1 MSDLPSFRCPGF
13 SVPDRSHF
21 FPIHLALKAAAAA
34 AKLVVYLVGMA
45 HLTLSFD
52 GWSSKG
58 HDEIYTLSITTHAR
72 RSFLADGLVLTGIS
86 CSGETLFNYLS
97 AVGVSI
103 LFNDH
108 DLIFISTLIA
118 VHSPLCGRSILHHSF
133 RHYC

>member
-1 MSDLPSFRCPGF
+1 MSDWPSFRCPGF

-21 FPIHLALKAAAAA
+21 FPIHLASEAAAAA
-34 AKLVVYLVGMA
+34 AKLVLYLVGMA

-58 HDEIYTLSITTHAR
+58 HDEIYTLSITTPAR

-86 CSGETLFNYLS
+86 CTGETLFSYLS

-103 LFNDH
+103 LFNDP
-108 DLIFISTLIA
+108 DLIFFSLIA
-118 VHSPLCGRSILHHSF
+118 VHSSLCSRILLYHSF
-133 RHYC
+133 

>member
-1 MSDLPSFRCPGF
+1 MSDWSSFRCPGF

-21 FPIHLALKAAAAA
+21 FPIHLASEAAAAA

-45 HLTLSFD
+45 HLILSFD

-58 HDEIYTLSITTHAR
+58 HDEIYTLSITTPAR

-86 CSGETLFNYLS
+86 CSGKTLFGHLS
-97 AVGVSI
+97 AVGVLI

-108 DLIFISTLIA
+108 DLMFFSLIA
-118 VHSPLCGRSILHHSF
+118 VHSSLCSRILLYHSF
-133 RHYC
+133 